1 MKNNVFDLVNIKKV
15 EKDSLLKNKLLEFIK
30 NFSWE
35 EVKEH
40 TYRVVKNWEFVDWE
54 TPFVAL
60 YDNQIVGMATI
71 MKSDYY
77 PLTNIFPWVSTI
89 FVTEDY
95 RGCKISKKLVDFANN
110 YAKQLGFK
118 KSYIPTDIVGF
129 YEKYGY
135 TYIKDI
141 VNYGNEIDRLY
152 VKDLKYC

>member
-95 RGCKISKKLVDFANN
+95 RGYKISKKLVDFANE
-110 YAKQLGFK
+110 YAKTLGFDK
-118 KSYIPTDIVGF
+118 TYIPTNIVGL

-135 TYIKDI
+135 VYVKDI